1 MKKILTFIII
11 IAMTLSLGV
20 PAFAAAPA
28 TVTVASPAAAVN
40 PGSTVDV
47 AVTIANNPGM
57 DVMKLK
63 FSYDTAAL
71 TLKDMVLGSVMTGT
85 FTPNLDKAV
94 ALLEAAGTTN
104 ATGNGTLV
112 TLKFEVK
119 STATAGNY
127 TIDFLVA
134 DAVNRDEERVAL
146 TTQAG
151 TVSVTVPVT
160 TYTVKFNANG
170 GTGTMADVTGVPAGA
185 YTLPANGFTA
195 PAGKQFK
202 GWSTG
207 ASGAVIEGTTYNV
220 TGDVTLYAIWEDKP
234 HTHTYSTAW
243 STDETNHWHECT
255 CGDKKDVAAHTPGAA
270 ATETTPQTCTI
281 CGYVI
286 KAALGHTHNFNQKNT
301 SETYLK
307 SAATC
312 TKKAVYYYS
321 CTCGEKGTET
331 FESGE
336 TAPHSYSTEWSSDET
351 NHWHKCANCDAV
363 ADKAAHRYDN
373 ACDTTCNDCG
383 KTREITHSYGEAWSS
398 DETNHWHEC
407 SVCHAKKDEAAHI
420 PGAEATETTAQ
431 TCTVCGYVIKAA
443 LGHTHNFNQKNTSE
457 TYLKSAATC
466 TKKAV
471 YYYSCTCGEKGT
483 ETFESG
489 ETAPHSYST
498 EWSSDETNHW
508 HKCANC
514 DAVADKAAHR
524 YDNACDTT
532 CNDCGKTREITH
544 SYSEVWSSDETN
556 HWHECSVCHTKKDEA
571 AHIYDNACDKDC
583 NICGQT
589 REVTHS
595 YSEVWSYD
603 ETNHWHE
610 CSVCHTKKDETPH
623 TYDNACDTTCND
635 CGKTREI
642 THSYSEVWSNDET
655 NHWHECSVCH
665 TKKDEAAHIPGAEAT
680 ETTAQTCTVC
690 GYVIKAPLG
699 HTHRPT
705 IVRRVEPTCEKA
717 GNIEHYKCSCGKLY
731 YDAAATKEIT
741 NAAKIIL
748 SATGHARGGDW
759 KYSEIYHW
767 HECAVC
773 GERMDTAFHRAGA
786 EATETT
792 PQTCA
797 VCGYVIKEALGHTHS
812 FTEKNTDAK
821 YLKSAATCKA
831 SAEYYYSCSC
841 GEKGTETFKSGE
853 KLAHNFKTEW
863 SSNGEKH
870 WHECSLCGEKN
881 KESSHRFE
889 WKTDKAAT
897 ATEAGSKH
905 EECTVCGYKKTAIA
919 IDKLAPS
926 IIDGRNAKWNKGG
939 ENNLTFKSDAVFSDF
954 VEVLVDGK
962 TITAENYEK
971 REGSIIIEL
980 KASYLETLA
989 EGEHTL
995 TIRSASGGA
1004 TTKFTVEAEIVSPP
1018 TSSTSVWVWII
1029 IAVVALGVGATIVVF
1044 VIRKRKMA

>member
-28 TVTVASPAAAVN
+28 TVTVASPTAAVT

-47 AVTIANNPGM
+47 AVTIADNPGM

-63 FSYDTAAL
+63 FSYDTTAL
-71 TLKDMVLGSVMTGT
+71 TLKDMTLGSVMTGT

-119 STATAGNY
+119 STAAAGNY
-127 TIDFLVA
+127 TIGFLVA
-134 DAVNRDEERVAL
+134 DAVNRDEVRVAL

-151 TVSVTVPVT
+151 TVSVKIPVT
-160 TYTVKFNANG
+160 TYTVRFNANG

-207 ASGAVIEGTTYNV
+207 ATGAVIAGTTYNV

-383 KTREITHSYGEAWSS
+383 KTREITHSYSEVWSS

-407 SVCHAKKDEAAHI
+407 SVCGDKKDVAAHT
-420 PGAEATETTAQ
+420 PGAAATETTPQ
-431 TCTVCGYVIKAA
+431 TCTICGYVIKAA

-532 CNDCGKTREITH
+532 CNDCGKTRETSH
-544 SYSEVWSSDETN
+544 SFGKEWYKNSEK

-905 EECTVCGYKKTAIA
+905 EECTVCGFKK
-919 IDKLAPS
+919 
-926 IIDGRNAKWNKGG
+926 NAVKIEPTGASTTTPAQTTTGG
-939 ENNLTFKSDAVFSDF
+939 T
-954 VEVLVDGK
+954 
-962 TITAENYEK
+962 T
-971 REGSIIIEL
+971 
-980 KASYLETLA
+980 ETPEESGNTWILIVVA
-989 EGEHTL
+989 GVVV
-995 TIRSASGGA
+995 IGGGA
-1004 TTKFTVEAEIVSPP
+1004 AA
-1018 TSSTSVWVWII
+1018 
-1029 IAVVALGVGATIVVF
+1029 AVVVV
-1044 VIRKRKMA
+1044 KKKEEN

>member
-28 TVTVASPAAAVN
+28 TVTVASPTAAVT
-40 PGSTVDV
+40 PGSTVNV

-63 FSYDTAAL
+63 FSYDTTAL
-71 TLKDMVLGSVMTGT
+71 TLKDMTLGSVMTGT

-119 STATAGNY
+119 STAAAGNY
-127 TIDFLVA
+127 TIGFLVA
-134 DAVNRDEERVAL
+134 DAVNRDEVRVAL

-151 TVSVTVPVT
+151 TVSVKIPVT
-160 TYTVKFNANG
+160 TYTVRFNANG

-207 ASGAVIEGTTYNV
+207 ATGAVIAGTTYNV

-234 HTHTYSTAW
+234 HTHTYSTTW

-363 ADKAAHRYDN
+363 ADKAAHR
-373 ACDTTCNDCG
+373 
-383 KTREITHSYGEAWSS
+383 
-398 DETNHWHEC
+398 
-407 SVCHAKKDEAAHI
+407 
-420 PGAEATETTAQ
+420 
-431 TCTVCGYVIKAA
+431 
-443 LGHTHNFNQKNTSE
+443 
-457 TYLKSAATC
+457 
-466 TKKAV
+466 
-471 YYYSCTCGEKGT
+471 
-483 ETFESG
+483 
-489 ETAPHSYST
+489 
-498 EWSSDETNHW
+498 
-508 HKCANC
+508 
-514 DAVADKAAHR
+514 
-524 YDNACDTT
+524 
-532 CNDCGKTREITH
+532 
-544 SYSEVWSSDETN
+544 
-556 HWHECSVCHTKKDEA
+556 
-571 AHIYDNACDKDC
+571 
-583 NICGQT
+583 
-589 REVTHS
+589 
-595 YSEVWSYD
+595 
-603 ETNHWHE
+603 
-610 CSVCHTKKDETPH
+610 
-623 TYDNACDTTCND
+623 YDNACDTTCND

-905 EECTVCGYKKTAIA
+905 EECTVCGFKKNAVKIEPTGASTTTPAQTTTGGTTETPEESGNTWILIA
-919 IDKLAPS
+919 VA
-926 IIDGRNAKWNKGG
+926 G
-939 ENNLTFKSDAVFSDF
+939 AV
-954 VEVLVDGK
+954 VIG
-962 TITAENYEK
+962 
-971 REGSIIIEL
+971 
-980 KASYLETLA
+980 
-989 EGEHTL
+989 
-995 TIRSASGGA
+995 GGA
-1004 TTKFTVEAEIVSPP
+1004 AA
-1018 TSSTSVWVWII
+1018 
-1029 IAVVALGVGATIVVF
+1029 AVVVV
-1044 VIRKRKMA
+1044 KKKEEN

>member
-20 PAFAAAPA
+20 PAFAATPA

-40 PGSTVDV
+40 PGNTVDV

-71 TLKDMVLGSVMTGT
+71 TLKDMELGSVMTGT
-85 FTPNLDKAV
+85 FTKNLDKAV

-151 TVSVTVPVT
+151 TVSVVVPVT

-195 PAGKQFK
+195 PADKQFK

-220 TGDVTLYAIWEDKP
+220 TGNVTLYAIWEAKP
-234 HTHTYSTAW
+234 HTHTYSTEW

-255 CGDKKDVAAHTPGAA
+255 CGDKKDVAAHT
-270 ATETTPQTCTI
+270 
-281 CGYVI
+281 
-286 KAALGHTHNFNQKNT
+286 
-301 SETYLK
+301 
-307 SAATC
+307 
-312 TKKAVYYYS
+312 
-321 CTCGEKGTET
+321 
-331 FESGE
+331 
-336 TAPHSYSTEWSSDET
+336 
-351 NHWHKCANCDAV
+351 
-363 ADKAAHRYDN
+363 YDN
-373 ACDTTCNDCG
+373 ACDTTCNVCG
-383 KTREITHSYGEAWSS
+383 KTRETSHGFGSEWYKNSEKHWHECAVCHTKKDEAPHVYDNDCDTTCNVCGAVREITHSYGEAWSS

-407 SVCHAKKDEAAHI
+407 SVCHTKKDEA
-420 PGAEATETTAQ
+420 P
-431 TCTVCGYVIKAA
+431 
-443 LGHTHNFNQKNTSE
+443 HT
-457 TYLKSAATC
+457 
-466 TKKAV
+466 
-471 YYYSCTCGEKGT
+471 
-483 ETFESG
+483 
-489 ETAPHSYST
+489 
-498 EWSSDETNHW
+498 
-508 HKCANC
+508 
-514 DAVADKAAHR
+514 
-524 YDNACDTT
+524 YDNACDTA
-532 CNDCGKTREITH
+532 CNVCGKTREITH
-544 SYSEVWSSDETN
+544 SYG
-556 HWHECSVCHTKKDEA
+556 EA
-571 AHIYDNACDKDC
+571 
-583 NICGQT
+583 
-589 REVTHS
+589 
-595 YSEVWSYD
+595 
-603 ETNHWHE
+603 
-610 CSVCHTKKDETPH
+610 
-623 TYDNACDTTCND
+623 
-635 CGKTREI
+635 
-642 THSYSEVWSNDET
+642 WSNDET

-665 TKKDEAAHIPGAEAT
+665 TRKDEAAHTPGAEAT
-680 ETTAQTCTVC
+680 ETTAQVCTVC

-705 IVRRVEPTCEKA
+705 IVKRVEPTCEKA

-748 SATGHARGGDW
+748 SATGHTRGGDW
-759 KYSEIYHW
+759 KTSEIYHW

-797 VCGYVIKEALGHTHS
+797 VCGYVMKEALGHTHS

-821 YLKSAATCKA
+821 YLKSAATCSA

-870 WHECSLCGEKN
+870 WHECSLCGEK
-881 KESSHRFE
+881 KEESSHSFE
-889 WKTDKAAT
+889 WKIDKAAT

-905 EECTVCGYKKTAIA
+905 EECTVCGFKK
-919 IDKLAPS
+919 
-926 IIDGRNAKWNKGG
+926 
-939 ENNLTFKSDAVFSDF
+939 DAV
-954 VEVLVDGK
+954 
-962 TITAENYEK
+962 TIEPTGTTTTTPVQTTTGGTTETPEK
-971 REGSIIIEL
+971 
-980 KASYLETLA
+980 
-989 EGEHTL
+989 
-995 TIRSASGGA
+995 SGNA
-1004 TTKFTVEAEIVSPP
+1004 
-1018 TSSTSVWVWII
+1018 WI
-1029 IAVVALGVGATIVVF
+1029 LIVV
-1044 VIRKRKMA
+1044 VESPSSAEEPQQR

>member
-28 TVTVASPAAAVN
+28 TVTVASPTAAVT
-40 PGSTVDV
+40 PGSTVNV

-63 FSYDTAAL
+63 FSYDTTAL
-71 TLKDMVLGSVMTGT
+71 TLKDMTLGSVMTGT

-119 STATAGNY
+119 STAAAGNY
-127 TIDFLVA
+127 TIGFLVA
-134 DAVNRDEERVAL
+134 DAVNRDEVRVAL

-151 TVSVTVPVT
+151 TVSVKIPVT
-160 TYTVKFNANG
+160 TYTVRFNANG

-185 YTLPANGFTA
+185 YTLPANGFMA

-207 ASGAVIEGTTYNV
+207 ATGAVIAGTTYNV

-234 HTHTYSTAW
+234 HTHTYSTTW

-255 CGDKKDVAAHTPGAA
+255 CGDKKDVAAHVDANKDHNCDVCGKKMSDHKGGTATCKEKATCSICGQKYGDLAPHNYKTTWSSDETNHWHECSVCGDKKDVAAHTPGAA

-383 KTREITHSYGEAWSS
+383 KTRETSHSFGKEWY
-398 DETNHWHEC
+398 
-407 SVCHAKKDEAAHI
+407 
-420 PGAEATETTAQ
+420 
-431 TCTVCGYVIKAA
+431 
-443 LGHTHNFNQKNTSE
+443 KNSE
-457 TYLKSAATC
+457 K
-466 TKKAV
+466 
-471 YYYSCTCGEKGT
+471 
-483 ETFESG
+483 
-489 ETAPHSYST
+489 
-498 EWSSDETNHW
+498 
-508 HKCANC
+508 
-514 DAVADKAAHR
+514 
-524 YDNACDTT
+524 
-532 CNDCGKTREITH
+532 
-544 SYSEVWSSDETN
+544 

-583 NICGQT
+583 NVCGQT

-623 TYDNACDTTCND
+623 TYDNACDATCND

-905 EECTVCGYKKTAIA
+905 EECTVCGFKKNAVKIEPTGASTTTPAQTTTGGTTETPEESGNTWILIA
-919 IDKLAPS
+919 VAGVVVI
-926 IIDGRNAKWNKGG
+926 G
-939 ENNLTFKSDAVFSDF
+939 
-954 VEVLVDGK
+954 
-962 TITAENYEK
+962 
-971 REGSIIIEL
+971 
-980 KASYLETLA
+980 
-989 EGEHTL
+989 
-995 TIRSASGGA
+995 GGA
-1004 TTKFTVEAEIVSPP
+1004 AA
-1018 TSSTSVWVWII
+1018 
-1029 IAVVALGVGATIVVF
+1029 AVVVV
-1044 VIRKRKMA
+1044 KKKEEN

>member
-28 TVTVASPAAAVN
+28 TVTVASPTAAVT
-40 PGSTVDV
+40 PGSTVNV

-71 TLKDMVLGSVMTGT
+71 TLKDMELGSVMTGT

-119 STATAGNY
+119 STAAAGNY
-127 TIDFLVA
+127 TIGFLVA
-134 DAVNRDEERVAL
+134 DAVNRDEVRVAL

-151 TVSVTVPVT
+151 TVSVKIPVT
-160 TYTVKFNANG
+160 TYTVRFNANG

-207 ASGAVIEGTTYNV
+207 ATGAVIAGTTYNV

-383 KTREITHSYGEAWSS
+383 KTRETSHSFGKEWY
-398 DETNHWHEC
+398 
-407 SVCHAKKDEAAHI
+407 
-420 PGAEATETTAQ
+420 
-431 TCTVCGYVIKAA
+431 
-443 LGHTHNFNQKNTSE
+443 KNSE
-457 TYLKSAATC
+457 K
-466 TKKAV
+466 
-471 YYYSCTCGEKGT
+471 
-483 ETFESG
+483 
-489 ETAPHSYST
+489 
-498 EWSSDETNHW
+498 
-508 HKCANC
+508 
-514 DAVADKAAHR
+514 
-524 YDNACDTT
+524 
-532 CNDCGKTREITH
+532 
-544 SYSEVWSSDETN
+544 

-748 SATGHARGGDW
+748 SATGHTRGGDW
-759 KYSEIYHW
+759 KSSEIYHW

-797 VCGYVIKEALGHTHS
+797 VCGYVMKEALGHTHS

>member
-28 TVTVASPAAAVN
+28 TVTVASPTAAVT
-40 PGSTVDV
+40 PGSTVNV

-71 TLKDMVLGSVMTGT
+71 TLKDMELGSVMTGT
-85 FTPNLDKAV
+85 FTQNLDKAV

-119 STATAGNY
+119 STAAAGNY
-127 TIDFLVA
+127 TIGFLVA
-134 DAVNRDEERVAL
+134 DAVNRDEVRVAL

-151 TVSVTVPVT
+151 TVSVKIPVT
-160 TYTVKFNANG
+160 TYTVRFNANG

-207 ASGAVIEGTTYNV
+207 ATGAVIAGTTYNV

-383 KTREITHSYGEAWSS
+383 KTRETSHSFGKEWY
-398 DETNHWHEC
+398 
-407 SVCHAKKDEAAHI
+407 
-420 PGAEATETTAQ
+420 
-431 TCTVCGYVIKAA
+431 
-443 LGHTHNFNQKNTSE
+443 KNSE
-457 TYLKSAATC
+457 K
-466 TKKAV
+466 
-471 YYYSCTCGEKGT
+471 
-483 ETFESG
+483 
-489 ETAPHSYST
+489 
-498 EWSSDETNHW
+498 
-508 HKCANC
+508 
-514 DAVADKAAHR
+514 
-524 YDNACDTT
+524 
-532 CNDCGKTREITH
+532 
-544 SYSEVWSSDETN
+544 

-595 YSEVWSYD
+595 YSEVWSSD

-748 SATGHARGGDW
+748 SATGHTRGGDW
-759 KYSEIYHW
+759 KSSEIYHW

-821 YLKSAATCKA
+821 YLKSAATCSA

-870 WHECSLCGEKN
+870 WHECSLCGEK
-881 KESSHRFE
+881 KEESSHSFE
-889 WKTDKAAT
+889 WKIDKAAT

-905 EECTVCGYKKTAIA
+905 EECTVCGFKK
-919 IDKLAPS
+919 
-926 IIDGRNAKWNKGG
+926 
-939 ENNLTFKSDAVFSDF
+939 DAVTIEPTGTTTTTPAQTTTGGTTETPEKSGNAWILIA
-954 VEVLVDGK
+954 VAGVVVLG
-962 TITAENYEK
+962 
-971 REGSIIIEL
+971 
-980 KASYLETLA
+980 
-989 EGEHTL
+989 
-995 TIRSASGGA
+995 GGA
-1004 TTKFTVEAEIVSPP
+1004 AA
-1018 TSSTSVWVWII
+1018 
-1029 IAVVALGVGATIVVF
+1029 AVVAV
-1044 VIRKRKMA
+1044 KKKKEN